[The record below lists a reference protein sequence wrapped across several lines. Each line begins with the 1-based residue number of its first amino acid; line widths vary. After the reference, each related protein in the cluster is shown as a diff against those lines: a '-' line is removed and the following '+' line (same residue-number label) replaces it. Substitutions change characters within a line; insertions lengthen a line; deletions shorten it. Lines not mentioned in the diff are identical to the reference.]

1 MNYQQM
7 LQEAVT
13 FLRQNGSTD
22 PTEARLDGMLEGLR
36 LAQQVEGTV
45 NRSADAIRHDIA
57 RTLIEALPPITE
69 KNLSDILIHYGESLE
84 DRGADYEEELF
95 QFFQTQHPEDC
106 NRWLQEKQDQ
116 EAETRRLR
124 TEWYRRHGEK
134 EPEDLDDERE
144 KLPHTGLLCAMSSSG
159 DLDSA
164 VIVEFAQINLKARKH
179 LLSLLEGM
187 SE

>member
-36 LAQQVEGTV
+36 LARQIEDTV
-45 NRSADAIRHDIA
+45 NRSADVIRHDIA
-57 RTLIEALPPITE
+57 HALLEALPPITE
-69 KNLSDILIHYGESLE
+69 KNLSDILIHSGESLE
-84 DRGADYEEELF
+84 DLQADYEEELF
-95 QFFQTQHPEDC
+95 QFFQTQHPENC
-106 NRWLQEKQDQ
+106 NRWLQKKQDQ
-116 EAETRRLR
+116 EAETRQSR
-124 TEWYRRHGEK
+124 TEWYQRHGKK
-134 EPEDLDDERE
+134 EPEDLDERE
-144 KLPHTGLLCAMSSSG
+144 KPPHTGLLYAMSSSG
-159 DLDSA
+159 ELDSA
-164 VIVEFAQINLKARKH
+164 VIVEFAQTNLKARKH

>member
-7 LQEAVT
+7 LQEAAT

-36 LAQQVEGTV
+36 LARQVEDTV
-45 NRSADAIRHDIA
+45 NRSVDAIRHDIA
-57 RTLIEALPPITE
+57 HALLEALPPITE
-69 KNLSDILIHYGESLE
+69 KNLSDILMHYGESLE
-84 DRGADYEEELF
+84 DLQADYEAELF

-116 EAETRRLR
+116 EARTRQSR
-124 TEWYRRHGEK
+124 TEWYRRHEEK
-134 EPEDLDDERE
+134 EPEDLDDE
-144 KLPHTGLLCAMSSSG
+144 KKPPHSGLLCAMSSSG
-159 DLDSA
+159 ELDSA
-164 VIVEFAQINLKARKH
+164 VIVEFARINLKARKH